1 MIILGIETTSKQG
14 SVALLKDGELLCEK
28 VLAYP
33 LRHSNYI
40 IASIDDVMKSA
51 GMPLSVVDT
60 VAVGVGPGSFTG
72 IRVGIAIAKGLNCD
86 GKLRV
91 VGVSSLQ
98 NIADQ
103 VDAQTVIYPMVYA
116 QRDEFFVQKYQ
127 KRSDNSVVADGECMI
142 LKPEVFNSMLE
153 KTSVICTPD
162 LDRLVKFGS
171 LIDTDM
177 LPDPVFPMASS
188 TARIACFQSD
198 EKSEDINP
206 VYIRRAEAEVKG
218 AKIYKF

>member
-14 SVALLKDGELLCEK
+14 SVALLRDGELLCER
-28 VLAYP
+28 VLEYP

-40 IASIDDVMKSA
+40 ISSIDDVMKMV
-51 GMPLSVVDT
+51 GMPFSVVDT

-98 NIADQ
+98 NIAGQ
-103 VDAQTVIYPMVYA
+103 VDAETVIYPMVYA

-127 KRSDNSVVADGECMI
+127 KRSYHTVVADGECMI
-142 LKPEVFNSMLE
+142 LKPEVFNNVLE

-162 LDRLVKFGS
+162 P
-171 LIDTDM
+171 DT
-177 LPDPVFPMASS
+177 
-188 TARIACFQSD
+188 
-198 EKSEDINP
+198 
-206 VYIRRAEAEVKG
+206 
-218 AKIYKF
+218 

>member
-14 SVALLKDGELLCEK
+14 SIALVKDGELLCEE
-28 VLAYP
+28 VLRYP

-40 IASIDDVMKSA
+40 ISSIDDALKGVGIPFSD
-51 GMPLSVVDT
+51 VDT

-91 VGVSSLQ
+91 VGVSSLH
-98 NIADQ
+98 NIACQ
-103 VDAQTVIYPMVYA
+103 MDAQNVIYPMVYA
-116 QRDEFFVQKYQ
+116 QRDEFFVRKYR
-127 KRSDNSVVADGECMI
+127 RSGDGFIADGECVI
-142 LKPEVFNSMLE
+142 LKPELFDSMLE
-153 KTSVICTPD
+153 KPSVICSPD
-162 LDRLVKFGS
+162 WDRLMQFEK
-171 LIDTDM
+171 LIDIDM
-177 LPDPVFPMASS
+177 VRDFVFPMAS
-188 TARIACFQSD
+188 TAAMMAYLGFY

-206 VYIRRAEAEVKG
+206 IYVRRAQAEEKG

>member
-28 VLAYP
+28 VLEYP

-40 IASIDDVMKSA
+40 IPSIDDVMKSV
-51 GMPLSVVDT
+51 GMPFSVVDT

-91 VGVSSLQ
+91 VGVSSLR
-98 NIADQ
+98 NIAGQ
-103 VDAQTVIYPMVYA
+103 VDGKSVIYPMVYA

-127 KRSDNSVVADGECMI
+127 KRSDNSVVADGECTI

-162 LDRLVKFGS
+162 LDRLGKFKS
-171 LIDTDM
+171 LIDIDM
-177 LPDPVFPMASS
+177 VSDPVFPMASS
-188 TARIACFQSD
+188 TARIACSQTD
-198 EKSEDINP
+198 EKSKDINE
-206 VYIRRAEAEVKG
+206 ISAITA
-218 AKIYKF
+218 